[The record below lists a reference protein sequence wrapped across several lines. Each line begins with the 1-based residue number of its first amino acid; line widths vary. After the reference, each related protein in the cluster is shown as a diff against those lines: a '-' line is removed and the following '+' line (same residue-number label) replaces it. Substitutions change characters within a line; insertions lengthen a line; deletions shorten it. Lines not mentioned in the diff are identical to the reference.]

1 MATADGK
8 ILASLALSVAGL
20 FSDEPLETVV
30 AKLEKAERTAG
41 KLGTKPSSPFTTLP
55 FLALPV
61 IPELGLTNLGIVD
74 VKQFKLI

>member
-1 MATADGK
+1 M
-8 ILASLALSVAGL
+8 
-20 FSDEPLETVV
+20 PHCH
-30 AKLEKAERTAG
+30 
-41 KLGTKPSSPFTTLP
+41 